1 MTQFL
6 KTAPYT
12 CDQLTTTQHNQ
23 HWRLV
28 PDHFDN
34 SYVHLVFETFF
45 DADGSGGAF
54 LSEKT
59 FKPIRHAQP
68 FVVLGTPYTLHTLRE
83 LGYRTFDQVI
93 ENSYDD
99 ELDNTQRYEQLRN
112 IMQQLNQQDL
122 HQLYIQCREDIVHNQ
137 ELFLAS
143 KYSRL
148 DQLAKNLNTV

>member
-1 MTQFL
+1 MKVRNGF
-6 KTAPYT
+6 
-12 CDQLTTTQHNQ
+12 
-23 HWRLV
+23 V
-28 PDHFDN
+28 SN
-34 SYVHLVFETFF
+34 SSSSSFIISAEDFPTVRSLAKHMI
-45 DADGSGGAF
+45 
-54 LSEKT
+54 K
-59 FKPIRHAQP
+59 KQIK
-68 FVVLGTPYTLHTLRE
+68 
-83 LGYRTFDQVI
+83 

-112 IMQQLNQQDL
+112 TMQQLNQQDL

>member
-1 MTQFL
+1 
-6 KTAPYT
+6 
-12 CDQLTTTQHNQ
+12 
-23 HWRLV
+23 
-28 PDHFDN
+28 
-34 SYVHLVFETFF
+34 VFETFF